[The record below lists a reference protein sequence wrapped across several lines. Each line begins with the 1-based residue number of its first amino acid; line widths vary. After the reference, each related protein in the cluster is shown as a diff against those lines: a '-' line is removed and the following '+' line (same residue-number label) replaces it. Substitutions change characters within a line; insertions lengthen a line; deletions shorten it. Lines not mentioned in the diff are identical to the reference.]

1 MKKFLIVFF
10 VVLGVVA
17 LIGVLIGIGFFLAN
31 QNGPA
36 VNSENTSST
45 GVQADGGF
53 SLSDAQKSALQA
65 FGIDISTI
73 PSYITPQQEACFVA
87 ALGAD
92 RVAEI
97 KGGAVP
103 NAIDFFKAKA
113 CIQ

>member
-10 VVLGVVA
+10 VILGVIFLVGA
-17 LIGVLIGIGFFLAN
+17 LIGIGFFIAN
-31 QNGPA
+31 M
-36 VNSENTSST
+36 NSPKTNSGNTSDT
-45 GVQADGGF
+45 DVQADGGF

-73 PSYITPQQEACFVA
+73 PSYITPEQEACFTL

-97 KGGAVP
+97 KAGAVP
-103 NAIDFFKAKA
+103 NAIDFFKAKS
-113 CIQ
+113 CI